1 MSRMSDA
8 YNDVIDLVVEAIE
21 GGAFYLGD
29 VVEYVNARSAVKAE
43 RSVIAGIIDSLDTDY
58 AGGASQVMYMNE
70 LSYKDNR

>member
-58 AGGASQVMYMNE
+58 AGGASQAMYMNE
-70 LSYKDNR
+70 LEYKDNR

>member
-8 YNDVIDLVVEAIE
+8 YNEVIDLVVEAIE
-21 GGAFYLGD
+21 AGAFYLGD

-70 LSYKDNR
+70 LEYKENR

>member
-8 YNDVIDLVVEAIE
+8 YNEVIDLVVEAIE
-21 GGAFYLGD
+21 AGAFYLGD

-58 AGGASQVMYMNE
+58 AGGASQAMYMNE
-70 LSYKDNR
+70 LEYKDNR